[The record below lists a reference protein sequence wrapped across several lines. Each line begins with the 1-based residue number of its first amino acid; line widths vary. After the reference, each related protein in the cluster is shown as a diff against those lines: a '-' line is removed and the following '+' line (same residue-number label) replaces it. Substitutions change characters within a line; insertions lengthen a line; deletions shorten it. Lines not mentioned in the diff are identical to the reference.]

1 DECIDHGHISPT
13 FQIIIRF
20 ILWKRAAFVRLKRL
34 FYTFLNLLFIFLP
47 VGGIM
52 YVYGYA
58 ISDA

>member
-1 DECIDHGHISPT
+1 MGIFPPT

-20 ILWKRAAFVRLKRL
+20 ILWKRAAFVRLERL
-34 FYTFLNLLFIFLP
+34 FHTFLNLLFIFLP